1 MLFQHTSLTVPLAR
15 RVASVA
21 ASILPAHVHDQRFRA
36 LCLDFKGGDEG
47 VFSLDDDVL
56 RFALQLQSD
65 GELQLDT
72 PGSFQSTTVAP
83 RPQLNSPKLEARLTD
98 FGWGRGHG
106 FWSAGALGSA
116 QESCQLVIGRHRLAV
131 RSGRTAIAVRAT
143 HHPAP
148 DRGSRSPPAGSLP
161 HR

>member
-1 MLFQHTSLTVPLAR
+1 LRQHPLLHENLERPSDPADGLWRLETEALRELGVRRRAADSGLIYESPAEVLFQHTSLTVPLAR

-21 ASILPAHVHDQRFRA
+21 ASILPADVHDQRFRA

-83 RPQLNSPKLEARLTD
+83 RPQLN
-98 FGWGRGHG
+98 
-106 FWSAGALGSA
+106 
-116 QESCQLVIGRHRLAV
+116 
-131 RSGRTAIAVRAT
+131 
-143 HHPAP
+143 
-148 DRGSRSPPAGSLP
+148 
-161 HR
+161 